1 MKRLI
6 FTVYMLL
13 LFIFSAT
20 AKDHIVNHRTADKC
34 VVVVKSSNTIKHR
47 KAHIRHKRLHR
58 KNARI
63 ERKIRRSHRRH
74 VIAYH

>member
-1 MKRLI
+1 MMRLI

-20 AKDHIVNHRTADKC
+20 AKDQVTNHRTVEQC
-34 VVVVKSSNTIKHR
+34 VVAVRSSQSELHR

-74 VIAYH
+74 VVVHH

>member
-1 MKRLI
+1 MKKLL

-20 AKDHIVNHRTADKC
+20 AKDHINIHRTADKC
-34 VVVVKSSNTIKHR
+34 VVVVKSSQSELHR

-74 VIAYH
+74 IAAHH